1 MGHRLKV
8 VTEPAFEPITLD
20 EFKRHVGIY
29 IDDENADNQRRIR
42 AGRQLAETITNRIL
56 CDSVWE
62 LRLDAFPENNGR
74 IMGIKSP
81 LIAVNSIKYVDT
93 SGVLQTLSASA
104 YQVDTF
110 SEPPRVVPAYG
121 YQWPATRDELNA
133 VRIEFQAGYATAG
146 EIPDTIIALVSSV
159 AATLEK
165 FREIV
170 ITGTI
175 RTEIDTIINR
185 LGFHDTVFEAGE

>member
-1 MGHRLKV
+1 MGHRLKI

-29 IDDENADNQRRIR
+29 IDDENADNLRRIR

-62 LRLDAFPENNGR
+62 LRLDAFPENGGR
-74 IMGIKSP
+74 IVGIKSP

-93 SGVLQTLSASA
+93 SGVLQTLSSSA
-104 YQVDTF
+104 YQVDLF

-133 VRIEFQAGYATAG
+133 VRVEFQAGYETAG
-146 EIPDTIIALVSSV
+146 DIPDTIIALVSSI
-159 AATLEK
+159 AATLER
-165 FREIV
+165 FRELV

-175 RTEIDTIINR
+175 RTEIDTIITR
-185 LGFHDTVFEAGE
+185 LGFHDTVFESGE